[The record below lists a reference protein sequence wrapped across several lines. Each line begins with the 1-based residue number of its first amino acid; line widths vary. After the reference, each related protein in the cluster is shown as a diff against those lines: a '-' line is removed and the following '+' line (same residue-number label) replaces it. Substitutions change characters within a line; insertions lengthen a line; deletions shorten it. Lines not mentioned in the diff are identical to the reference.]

1 LNIAG
6 HRHSGCAA
14 VTAGIRETDTPMSYQ
29 QPGRSRGRPGWRA
42 GRSPAQPRSSAVI
55 IGGAVLAVLA
65 MVLVIVIERREHAG
79 TAPDAS
85 GAWIAPPVADQPPA
99 LIPLQSATPSP
110 SGAPNAAA
118 TGKPLPVARPS
129 SSRPASRPSSRPTPV
144 RLLPEPGSRISLVAV
159 GSPGLRLRH
168 QDFRMRLTAIGPR
181 SPAPVRADATFVLR
195 RGLADA
201 RCVSLEAVNFPG
213 RFMRHRDFV
222 AVLQPRERSSLFAAD
237 ATFCPQAVGA
247 DGTFVLRSSNF
258 PDRHL
263 TADSRAVR
271 LVPAA
276 TGPAQKFRAGPGL

>member
-1 LNIAG
+1 
-6 HRHSGCAA
+6 
-14 VTAGIRETDTPMSYQ
+14 M
-29 QPGRSRGRPGWRA
+29 
-42 GRSPAQPRSSAVI
+42 
-55 IGGAVLAVLA
+55 LAVLA
-65 MVLVIVIERREHAG
+65 MVLVIVIERRQHAD
-79 TAPDAS
+79 TAPGAS
-85 GAWIAPPVADQPPA
+85 GAWIAPPVADQSPA

-129 SSRPASRPSSRPTPV
+129 SSRPAPRRTPA

-181 SPAPVRADATFVLR
+181 SPALARADATFVLR
-195 RGLADA
+195 RGLADG

-247 DGTFVLRSSNF
+247 DGTFVLRSGNF

-263 TADSRAVR
+263 IADSRSVR
-271 LVPAA
+271 LVGAA
-276 TGPAQKFRAGPGL
+276 TGPAQQFRAEPGL

>member
-1 LNIAG
+1 
-6 HRHSGCAA
+6 
-14 VTAGIRETDTPMSYQ
+14 MSYQ
-29 QPGRSRGRPGWRA
+29 QPGRSRGRPGSRA

-55 IGGAVLAVLA
+55 VGGAVLAVLA
-65 MVLVIVIERREHAG
+65 MVLVIVIERRQHAD

-85 GAWIAPPVADQPPA
+85 GAWIAPPVADQSPA
-99 LIPLQSATPSP
+99 VIPLQSATPSP
-110 SGAPNAAA
+110 SGAPDAAA

-129 SSRPASRPSSRPTPV
+129 SSRPAPRRTPPA
-144 RLLPEPGSRISLVAV
+144 RLLPGPGSRISLVAV

-181 SPAPVRADATFVLR
+181 SPALARADATFVLR

-213 RFMRHRDFV
+213 RFMRHRNFV

-237 ATFCPQAVGA
+237 ATFCPQAAGT

-263 TADSRAVR
+263 IADSRSVR
-271 LVPAA
+271 LAGPAI
-276 TGPAQKFRAGPGL
+276 GPAQKFRAEPGL